1 MPEQYEVR
9 IRKEAL
15 KFAASH
21 MTVFPDGTK
30 EALHGHQYQPSIS
43 IRFREA
49 GFESMIPFSV
59 IKQSM
64 KKIADLWDEK
74 VLLATGN
81 PFFELVRSGREEI
94 EFKLCG
100 KRYVLPSEET
110 VLLKVDNITCERL
123 ARAYFE
129 FLRAD
134 LDELLKKGAITSMS
148 VYIEESPG
156 QGAAFEH
163 EFR

>member
-1 MPEQYEVR
+1 MPDQYEVR

-30 EALHGHQYQPSIS
+30 EALHGHQFQPTLSFCFPES
-43 IRFREA
+43 

-64 KKIADLWDEK
+64 KKIAKLWDEK
-74 VLLATGN
+74 VLLATEN
-81 PFFELVRSGREEI
+81 PFFELVKNGRDEI

-100 KRYVLPSEET
+100 KRYVLPADEV

-129 FLRAD
+129 FLRSD
-134 LDELLKKGAITSMS
+134 LEPVLNTASAISLS
-148 VYIEESPG
+148 VTIEESPG
-156 QGAAFEH
+156 QGAVYQHVF
-163 EFR
+163 